1 MKEFA
6 QPLQVEPKRK
16 YGLGKNASQ
25 GAKTAVTERIT
36 GVWHWLARIELL
48 FIQEL
53 LTPIYIR
60 LDGYLIDRKYHFSCL
75 FRLLAANGGQKA
87 HF

>member
-1 MKEFA
+1 MTVFWPYAALAGGPSHQRIHREEFA

-53 LTPIYIR
+53 LTHVYIG
-60 LDGYLIDRKYHFSCL
+60 LEG
-75 FRLLAANGGQKA
+75 
-87 HF
+87 